1 MHAQASTCQPAVM
14 APRSVTTPTAVLRLR
29 PGVPVLR
36 RDADTLQVGLHPP
49 HVARVPDTSDVRS
62 MLDALRVGDS
72 PTELSPVAARVLD
85 DLLTAGLALPS
96 VPDTTA
102 AQRVAQAQFGADG
115 VRRLA
120 DRSGHRIGVRADG
133 PVRAIIAEL
142 LTLAGLEVDD
152 APSVWLVVG
161 SGPIVRESIDP
172 LVRAGAP
179 HLLVSGDAGGR
190 RIGPFVEPGRTACLR
205 CVDAHE
211 AEADPRRPFVVEQ
224 AALAST
230 GDEPV
235 DPVLD
240 RLALTWAVRDL
251 CRYLEGDEPS
261 TWSATVDIGPVD
273 APRLVRWL
281 RHPHCG
287 CAWDLLFDLP

>member
-1 MHAQASTCQPAVM
+1 MTVS
-14 APRSVTTPTAVLRLR
+14 TPTAALLLR
-29 PGVPVLR
+29 PGVPVVR
-36 RDADTLQVGLHPP
+36 RDADTLQVGLTPP
-49 HVARVPDTSDVRS
+49 RVAQLPDLPEVRAL
-62 MLDALRVGDS
+62 LDALRAGAD
-72 PTELSPVAARVLD
+72 PGELPEAAARALET
-85 DLLTAGLALPS
+85 LLAAGLAFAGTPA
-96 VPDTTA
+96 TA
-102 AQRVAQAQFGADG
+102 SDRTVAQAQYGIDG

-120 DRSGHRIGVRADG
+120 TRAGHRVGVRAAG
-133 PVRAIIAEL
+133 PPRAIVTDL
-142 LTLAGLEVDD
+142 LALTGLEVDD
-152 APSVWLVVG
+152 ASPSVWLVVAP
-161 SGPIVRESIDP
+161 GPIVRETIDP

-179 HLLVSGDAGGR
+179 HLLVSGDAGSR

-211 AEADPRRPFVVEQ
+211 AEADPRRPFLVEQ
-224 AALAST
+224 AALASA

-240 RLALTWAVRDL
+240 RLALAWAVRDL

-261 TWSATVDIGPVD
+261 TWSATVDLGPTD

>member
-1 MHAQASTCQPAVM
+1 
-14 APRSVTTPTAVLRLR
+14 VLVLR
-29 PGVPVLR
+29 PGVPVVR

-49 HVARVPDTSDVRS
+49 LAVRVPDAPEVR
-62 MLDALRVGDS
+62 ALLASLRSGEPPGD
-72 PTELSPVAARVLD
+72 LAAVAARALD
-85 DLLTAGLALPS
+85 HLVAAGL
-96 VPDTTA
+96 VFA
-102 AQRVAQAQFGADG
+102 AAPARATREATVAQAQFGADG

-120 DRSGHRIGVRADG
+120 ARAHHRIGLRADERSLG
-133 PVRAIIAEL
+133 ILADL
-142 LTLAGLEVDD
+142 LATTGLTVDD
-152 APSVWLVVG
+152 AAPSVWLVVT
-161 SGPIVRESIDP
+161 SGPVTRETIDP

-179 HLLVSGDAGGR
+179 HLLVSGGAAGR

-211 AEADPRRPFVVEQ
+211 AEADPRRPFLVEQ
-224 AALAST
+224 AALASNR
-230 GDEPV
+230 DEPV

-240 RLALTWAVRDL
+240 RFALAWAVRDV

-261 TWSATVDIGPVD
+261 TWSATVDLGPTA
-273 APRLVRWL
+273 APHLVRWL

>member
-1 MHAQASTCQPAVM
+1 M
-14 APRSVTTPTAVLRLR
+14 SVRTATTTLLLR

-49 HVARVPDTSDVRS
+49 HATQVPDAPEVRAL
-62 MLDALRVGDS
+62 LDALRAGVG
-72 PTELSPVAARVLD
+72 PGELPEVAARALERLQGCGLVF
-85 DLLTAGLALPS
+85 AGAPA
-96 VPDTTA
+96 TTA
-102 AQRVAQAQFGADG
+102 EQAVAQAQHGAEG

-120 DRSGHRIGVRADG
+120 SRALHRVGVRAAG
-133 PVRAIIAEL
+133 PSRAILTDL
-142 LTLAGLEVDD
+142 LALTGLDVDH
-152 APSVWLVVG
+152 ASPSVWVVVV

-179 HLLVSGDAGGR
+179 HVLVSGDAGGR

-211 AEADPRRPFVVEQ
+211 AEADPRRPFLVEQ

-230 GDEPV
+230 GGEPV

-240 RLALTWAVRDL
+240 RLALAWAVRDV

-261 TWSATVDIGPVD
+261 TWSATVDLGPTE
-273 APRLVRWL
+273 APRVTRWL

>member
-1 MHAQASTCQPAVM
+1 M
-14 APRSVTTPTAVLRLR
+14 
-29 PGVPVLR
+29 
-36 RDADTLQVGLHPP
+36 
-49 HVARVPDTSDVRS
+49 
-62 MLDALRVGDS
+62 
-72 PTELSPVAARVLD
+72 AARALEG
-85 DLLTAGLALPS
+85 LLAAGLALP
-96 VPDTTA
+96 VTPVATA
-102 AQRVAQAQFGADG
+102 EPRVAQAQFGADG

-120 DRSGHRIGVRADG
+120 DRAGHRIGLRADG
-133 PVRAIIAEL
+133 SSHAIVTDL
-142 LTLAGLEVDD
+142 LEIAGLEVDD
-152 APSVWLVVG
+152 ASPSVWLVVA
-161 SGPIVRESIDP
+161 SGPIAREAIDP

-179 HLLVSGDAGGR
+179 HLLVSGDTGGR

-211 AEADPRRPFVVEQ
+211 AEADPRRPFLVEQ
-224 AALAST
+224 AALRSV

-240 RLALTWAVRDL
+240 RLALAWAVRDL

-261 TWSATVDIGPVD
+261 TWSATVDLGPTD

>member
-1 MHAQASTCQPAVM
+1 
-14 APRSVTTPTAVLRLR
+14 VLVLW
-29 PGVPVLR
+29 PGVPVVR
-36 RDADTLQVGLHPP
+36 RDANTLQVGLHPP
-49 HVARVPDTSDVRS
+49 LAVRVPDAPEVR
-62 MLDALRVGDS
+62 ALLASLRRGEPPGDL
-72 PTELSPVAARVLD
+72 TAVAARALD
-85 DLLTAGLALPS
+85 SLVAAGLAFP
-96 VPDTTA
+96 A
-102 AQRVAQAQFGADG
+102 APAPATREVTVAQAQFGADG

-120 DRSGHRIGVRADG
+120 ARAHHRIGLRADERSVG
-133 PVRAIIAEL
+133 
-142 LTLAGLEVDD
+142 TLADLLASTGLTVDD
-152 APSVWLVVG
+152 AAPSVWLVVT
-161 SGPIVRESIDP
+161 SGPVTRETIDP

-179 HLLVSGDAGGR
+179 HLVVSGGAGGR

-211 AEADPRRPFVVEQ
+211 AEADPRRPFLVEQ
-224 AALAST
+224 AALASA

-240 RLALTWAVRDL
+240 RLALAWAVRDV

-261 TWSATVDIGPVD
+261 TWSATVDLGPTA
-273 APRLVRWL
+273 APHLVRWL

>member
-1 MHAQASTCQPAVM
+1 MPVA
-14 APRSVTTPTAVLRLR
+14 TPTAQLLLR
-29 PGVPVLR
+29 PGAPVLR
-36 RDADTLQVGLHPP
+36 RDATTLQVGLHPP
-49 HVARVPDTSDVRS
+49 HVAQVPDAPEVRAL
-62 MLDALRVGDS
+62 LDSLRGGVS
-72 PTELSPVAARVLD
+72 PDDLTPVAGRALD
-85 DLLTAGLALPS
+85 SLVAAGLAIPGG
-96 VPDTTA
+96 PATTSD
-102 AQRVAQAQFGADG
+102 QTLVQAQFAGDG

-120 DRSGHRIGVRADG
+120 DRAGHRIGVRAPG
-133 PVRAIIAEL
+133 SSRAIVADL
-142 LTLAGLEVDD
+142 LALSGLEVDD
-152 APSVWLVVG
+152 AAPSVWLVVAP
-161 SGPIVRESIDP
+161 GPILREAIDP
-172 LVRAGAP
+172 LLRVGAP
-179 HLLVSGDAGGR
+179 HLLVSGDLGGR

-211 AEADPRRPFVVEQ
+211 AEADPRRPFLLEQ

-230 GDEPV
+230 GGEPV

-240 RLALTWAVRDL
+240 RLALAWAVRDL

-261 TWSATVDIGPVD
+261 TWSATIDLGPSG

>member
-1 MHAQASTCQPAVM
+1 MSTVA
-14 APRSVTTPTAVLRLR
+14 TTAAGTAELRLR
-29 PGVPVLR
+29 PGVAVVR
-36 RDADTLQVGLHPP
+36 READTLQVGLHPP
-49 HVARVPDTSDVRS
+49 YVAQVRDAPEVRALLDTLRAGVP
-62 MLDALRVGDS
+62 LGD
-72 PTELSPVAARVLD
+72 LAPVAARALD
-85 DLLTAGLALPS
+85 SLLAAGLAFPGASAPTSGL
-96 VPDTTA
+96 
-102 AQRVAQAQFGADG
+102 RVAQAQFGADG

-120 DRSGHRIGVRADG
+120 DRAGHRIGLRADG
-133 PVRAIIAEL
+133 STRAITTDL
-142 LTLAGLEVDD
+142 LEVAGLEVDD
-152 APSVWLVVG
+152 ASPSVWLVVA
-161 SGPIVRESIDP
+161 SGPIVRETIDP

-179 HLLVSGDAGGR
+179 HLLVSGDTGGR

-211 AEADPRRPFVVEQ
+211 AEADPRRPFLVEQ
-224 AALAST
+224 AALRSV

-240 RLALTWAVRDL
+240 RLALAWAVRDL
-251 CRYLEGDEPS
+251 CRYLEGDQPS
-261 TWSATVDIGPVD
+261 TWSSTVDLGPTD